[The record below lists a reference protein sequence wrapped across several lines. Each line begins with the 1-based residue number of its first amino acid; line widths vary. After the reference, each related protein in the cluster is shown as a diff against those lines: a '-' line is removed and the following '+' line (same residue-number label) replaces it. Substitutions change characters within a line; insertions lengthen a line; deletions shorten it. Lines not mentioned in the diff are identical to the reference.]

1 MRFEAASEA
10 DLAAYRREVEDW
22 LRGQGIPV

>member
-1 MRFEAASEA
+1 MRFEATTEA

-22 LRGQGIPV
+22 LRGQGVSI